1 MVRVFNDK
9 IWACVDTRSSTDN
22 IFHRNGK
29 AVKKNPGI
37 LSQIEKEVEGRDDN
51 FIDHVVRLEDA
62 VAHSSTSDTSR
73 ILTNEKY
80 ASKL

>member
-9 IWACVDTRSSTDN
+9 IWAYVDTRSSTDS
-22 IFHRNGK
+22 IFHRKGRT
-29 AVKKNPGI
+29 VKKNPGI

-62 VAHSSTSDTSR
+62 VAH
-73 ILTNEKY
+73 
-80 ASKL
+80 

>member
-9 IWACVDTRSSTDN
+9 IWAYVDTRSSTDS
-22 IFHRNGK
+22 IFHRNGRT
-29 AVKKNPGI
+29 VKKNPGI

-62 VAHSSTSDTSR
+62 VAH
-73 ILTNEKY
+73 
-80 ASKL
+80 